1 LGLRIDDGIYDGED
15 ISGLNIGMMMDI
27 PGNMGRGNWKAAAFI
42 DERASEKAYTG
53 LVDIFSGKLKGTT
66 GLFKMLVGEFL
77 GAERAPIEYKTE
89 GKTRHLQVG
98 KKITGAVTPISGAT
112 AETPVMVSN
121 TEYWM
126 GSDITV
132 AMADKGKVRA
142 YGRVW
147 DFDGRSAEICQIDW
161 HGPN

>member
-1 LGLRIDDGIYDGED
+1 
-15 ISGLNIGMMMDI
+15 
-27 PGNMGRGNWKAAAFI
+27 
-42 DERASEKAYTG
+42 
-53 LVDIFSGKLKGTT
+53 
-66 GLFKMLVGEFL
+66 
-77 GAERAPIEYKTE
+77 
-89 GKTRHLQVG
+89 
-98 KKITGAVTPISGAT
+98 
-112 AETPVMVSN
+112 VMVSN